1 MINIRLL
8 KITAFF
14 LLVISAKQVY
24 CTFPLSY
31 DKLPGADDPQRSKVY
46 MGLCLGV
53 TSYYGDIN
61 NNNLNAPFYRPYG
74 AQILMEREVFKS
86 IRLSVGFFSGN
97 ILGEEWTTQRNLNF
111 KTSILTP
118 QLGISCK
125 FLNLF
130 HKRFATYVFVGMEG
144 IFFSPSGDLKNSKG
158 ETYYYWDDGSIRNL
172 PENLINQNSAAIID
186 RDYIYET
193 NYRNLNLDNV
203 SIYPKSAIGIP
214 FGLSA
219 EANLNNGFTLRAG
232 AVFHYTFTDYIDNI
246 TVNSVGSRK
255 GNAATDKF
263 LFTYIGVFY
272 NLPVP
277 TKKHAPIISCG
288 FLKSK
293 TKHKKPTT
301 PKF

>member
-8 KITAFF
+8 KIIVCVF
-14 LLVISAKQVY
+14 LIVTVKDAY
-24 CTFPLSY
+24 CVFQPSY
-31 DKLPGADDPQRSKVY
+31 DNPVIHGEVQRSKFYV
-46 MGLCLGV
+46 GLCLGM
-53 TSYYGDIN
+53 TSYYGDIVN
-61 NNNLNAPFYRPYG
+61 NNMDAPFYYSYG
-74 AQILMEREVFKS
+74 AQINVEREIYKS
-86 IRLSVGFFSGN
+86 TRICIGFFSGN
-97 ILGEEWTTQRNLNF
+97 ILGDERTTKRNLNF
-111 KTSILTP
+111 KTSILAP

-130 HKRFATYVFVGMEG
+130 HKRFATYIFGGIEE
-144 IFFSPSGDLKNSKG
+144 IFFSPSGDIKNSKG
-158 ETYYYWDDGSIRNL
+158 GTYYYWNDGSIRNL
-172 PENLINQNSAAIID
+172 PENLANQNSAAIIK

-203 SIYPKSAIGIP
+203 SSYPQSTIGIP
-214 FGLSA
+214 LGLSA

-232 AVFHYTFTDYIDNI
+232 AIFHYTFTDYIDNI

-263 LFTYIGVFY
+263 LFSYIGVFY

-277 TKKHAPIISCG
+277 TKKHTPITSCG

-293 TKHKKPTT
+293 TNHNNPKT

>member
-24 CTFPLSY
+24 CTFPPSY
-31 DKLPGADDPQRSKVY
+31 DNPSVSDDPQRSKVY

-74 AQILMEREVFKS
+74 AQILMERGIFKS

-111 KTSILTP
+111 KTSILAP
-118 QLGISCK
+118 QLGISCN

-130 HKRFATYVFVGMEG
+130 HKRFAAYIFVGLEG
-144 IFFSPSGDLKNSKG
+144 IFFSSSGDLKNSKG

-193 NYRNLNLDNV
+193 NYCNLNLDNV
-203 SIYPKSAIGIP
+203 SSYPKSAIGIP
-214 FGLSA
+214 LGLSA

-263 LFTYIGVFY
+263 LFSYIGIIY
-272 NLPVP
+272 NLPVATVKRP
-277 TKKHAPIISCG
+277 SPSCG
-288 FLKSK
+288 FFKSK
-293 TKHKKPTT
+293 TNHKKHIT